1 MMLFLILAMLFSGL
15 IIGALGRLVVPGRQ
29 RMGLVSTALV
39 GIAGSFAGG
48 LIGRIVFGLRYRYSF
63 VLALVIAVA
72 CTALI
77 IVAVQGGTR
86 RNSYR

>member
-1 MMLFLILAMLFSGL
+1 MLYLVVAMLVSGL
-15 IIGALGRLVVPGRQ
+15 VIGALGRLVVPGRQ
-29 RMGLVSTALV
+29 RMGIFSTALV

-72 CTALI
+72 CTALLI
-77 IVAVQGGTR
+77 IAIQGGTR
-86 RNSYR
+86 PQRTR

>member
-1 MMLFLILAMLFSGL
+1 VLYLVIAMLVSGL

-29 RMGLVSTALV
+29 RMGVFSTALV

-48 LIGRIVFGLRYRYSF
+48 LIGRVVFGLRYRYSF

-72 CTALI
+72 CTALLI
-77 IVAVQGGTR
+77 IAIQGGTR
-86 RNSYR
+86 PHRLR